1 MVVSRNQQQ
10 THRDGKRN
18 VPGNVHN
25 LDHCQQNR
33 KENSTQY
40 RGSVSDLYEEHCR
53 TYSKN
58 YALDIVAFVRTVR
71 NRRLWTRDS
80 GLFRIMNGSAAGLAE
95 PTV

>member
-25 LDHCQQNR
+25 LDHCQQNC
-33 KENSTQY
+33 KEYSTQY
-40 RGSVSDLYEEHCR
+40 RGFVFDLYEEHCR
-53 TYSKN
+53 TYSKY
-58 YALDIVAFVRTVR
+58 YALDIVALVRTIR

-80 GLFRIMNGSAAGLAE
+80 GLFRIVDGSAACLAE
-95 PTV
+95 STV